1 MFCCHDS
8 VDMFAFTRYFIST
21 PHMEQTDERAQV
33 KLDLELDFD
42 HAYYALGHREAIR
55 TSFVDYINEHSPPQ
69 RFVTE

>member
-1 MFCCHDS
+1 M
-8 VDMFAFTRYFIST
+8 
-21 PHMEQTDERAQV
+21 PHVEQTDERAQV